1 MTADRS
7 DGIFDTV
14 LVTLAIVASLLIGYL
29 IGHNVAIENVKTKAS
44 VVIDVT
50 NDEEIKY
57 LLELIV
63 ENKKD

>member
-1 MTADRS
+1 MTTDRS

-29 IGHNVAIENVKTKAS
+29 IGHNVAIENVKTKVS
-44 VVIDVT
+44 LVT
-50 NDEEIKY
+50 SIITDEEVQY

-63 ENKKD
+63 NDKKD

>member
-14 LVTLAIVASLLIGYL
+14 VVTLTIVLSLLIGCL
-29 IGHNVAIENVKTKAS
+29 IGYNVAIENVRTKAS

>member
-7 DGIFDTV
+7 NGIFDTV

-29 IGHNVAIENVKTKAS
+29 IGYNVAIENVKTKVS
-44 VVIDVT
+44 LVT
-50 NDEEIKY
+50 SITTDEEVQY

-63 ENKKD
+63 NDKKD